1 MPGLWFLDR
10 LSCGFQNEI
19 CKSKSNSPELFEC
32 DPQITSNLCDLE
44 ERFHAGIWYS
54 SRELTSPSFCTTVN
68 ERVYITAVDG
78 EPRIGGTKGLQATG
92 AGGL

>member
-1 MPGLWFLDR
+1 MTSTFLR
-10 LSCGFQNEI
+10 LYLAGVEGNKQFD
-19 CKSKSNSPELFEC
+19 FEC
-32 DPQITSNLCDLE
+32 IDGKQRMMNLVGVFQARAGKGQETRPDP
-44 ERFHAGIWYS
+44 
-54 SRELTSPSFCTTVN
+54 LTSPSFCTTVN

>member
-1 MPGLWFLDR
+1 MLKQQFDFIIGNPPWL
-10 LSCGFQNEI
+10 
-19 CKSKSNSPELFEC
+19 
-32 DPQITSNLCDLE
+32 
-44 ERFHAGIWYS
+44 
-54 SRELTSPSFCTTVN
+54 LTSPSFCTTVN